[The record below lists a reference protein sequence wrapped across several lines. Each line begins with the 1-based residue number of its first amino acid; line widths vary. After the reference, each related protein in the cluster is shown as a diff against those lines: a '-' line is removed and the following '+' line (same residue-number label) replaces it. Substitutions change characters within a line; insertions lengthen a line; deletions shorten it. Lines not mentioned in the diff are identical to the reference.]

1 MRVNYTTGIPGWKV
15 ACIVLLLLMTGSVQ
29 AQSDAQ
35 SGKTDTGINV
45 GLAFPVSTR
54 GVNATASTNN
64 FSFHLLFGVSKNET
78 AFAFAGFS
86 NIVFGNA
93 KGVMLAGFSNHVG
106 GKASGEQLAG
116 FMNVLNESEGLQL
129 AGFLNR
135 SKNAKGIQL
144 AGFSNLSSGGGG
156 ELQVA
161 GFANISKDVH
171 TQVGGFANIGKDVN
185 TQVAG
190 FINVARKVKGVQIG
204 VINISESNSTPI
216 GLINIVKN
224 GEMAVRVSVDE
235 MGTVIGGF
243 ESGSKQLYG
252 FLGVGY
258 NGKLNKTLYA
268 LEGAIGGRFQVS
280 DYFRINAEVASTAL
294 DDFKKGFFFRSS
306 LRVFPSFRIGN
317 RLEIFGG
324 PTINYAYFDLA
335 SGKGMDL
342 VNHFMWSEKSGDENY
357 QGIYLGAMGGISLK
371 LR

>member
-1 MRVNYTTGIPGWKV
+1 MRVNYTTGIPVWKV
-15 ACIVLLLLMTGSVQ
+15 VCIVLLLLMTGSVQ
-29 AQSDAQ
+29 AQSETQVANI
-35 SGKTDTGINV
+35 DTGINI

-54 GVNATASTNN
+54 GVNATSSTNR

-78 AFAFAGFS
+78 AFTFAGLS

-93 KGVMLAGFSNHVG
+93 KGLMLAGFSNHVG

-116 FMNVLNESEGLQL
+116 FMNILDQSEGLQM

-135 SKNAKGIQL
+135 SKTAKGVQL
-144 AGFSNLSSGGGG
+144 AGFTNLSSGEGGK
-156 ELQVA
+156 LQVA
-161 GFANISKDVH
+161 GFSNISKDVH
-171 TQVGGFANIGKDVN
+171 TQVGGFANIAKDVN
-185 TQVAG
+185 TQVSG
-190 FINVARKVKGVQIG
+190 FINVAKKVKGVQVG

-243 ESGSKQLYG
+243 QSGSKQLYG
-252 FLGVGY
+252 FLGAGY
-258 NGKLNKTLYA
+258 NGKLDKTLYA
-268 LEGAIGGRFQVS
+268 LEGAIGAHFEVS
-280 DYFRINAEVASTAL
+280 EYFRINAELASTAL
-294 DDFKKGFFFRSS
+294 DDFKEGFFFRSA

-324 PTINYAYFDLA
+324 PTVNYAYFDLA

-357 QGIYLGAMGGISLK
+357 QGIFLGAMGGISLK